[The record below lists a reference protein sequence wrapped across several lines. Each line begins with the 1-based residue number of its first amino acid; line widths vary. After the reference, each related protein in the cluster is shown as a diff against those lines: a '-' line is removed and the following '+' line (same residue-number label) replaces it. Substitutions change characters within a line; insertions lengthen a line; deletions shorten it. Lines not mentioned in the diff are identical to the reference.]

1 MNSNNSREQF
11 LPIKDKPSDINIRSV
26 LFDFDG
32 TISTFR
38 RGWEQ
43 VMIPLMEELLTG
55 GAGSDPKVS
64 EEVRKY
70 IDEST
75 GIQTI
80 HQMKWLADK
89 VKERFP
95 GKDPDMWDYKEVYN
109 QRLMDMIRTRIRSV
123 ESGEINPDKYI
134 VPGAADFLR
143 YLNRSGYSLYLASGS
158 DHPDVVHEAEV
169 LGVATFFTKIAGAP
183 VGEVACS
190 KQAVMEEIIENERK
204 SESSV
209 LIIGDGKVEIALG
222 IEYGMYTLGL
232 ATVEDGSSG
241 RAGSFNLDKKKR
253 LINAGAHAISADFA
267 PMTTITEWYSL

>member
-253 LINAGAHAISADFA
+253 LINAGAHAITADFT